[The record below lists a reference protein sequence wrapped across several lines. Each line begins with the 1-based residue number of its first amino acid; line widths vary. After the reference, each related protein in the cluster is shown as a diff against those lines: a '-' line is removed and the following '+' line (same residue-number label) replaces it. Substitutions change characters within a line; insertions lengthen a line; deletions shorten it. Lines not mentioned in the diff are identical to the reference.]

1 MKEGVQFQFSS
12 IPIFQYS
19 TEYFMAAS
27 ELGDELRLIAGLKV
41 KANEPL
47 ARYTSMKIG
56 GPADYFIEA
65 EDDTAL
71 CQVVALLRR
80 HNTALCLLG
89 NGSNVLVSDR
99 GVRGIVVHLGRP
111 LATLDWRPN
120 GDGFHVRAGAALPL
134 KRLVTEAV
142 ARDLTGLEFAEGI
155 PGTVGGGLLMNAGAF
170 GGEIS
175 EVVEYVDGVDAHGEQ
190 RRFPRRALRFGY
202 RRFDLPP
209 GFIVTR
215 LEFLLKPG
223 DRDAIRAKCDDAKRR
238 RDAHQPLGYPNAGSI
253 FKNPPGDYAGRL
265 IEHVGLKGMRHGAA
279 MISTQH
285 ANFIV
290 NLGGA
295 TAADVRAV
303 MCAAARRVHD
313 ATGVRLEPEIKLVGD
328 WSDR

>member
-1 MKEGVQFQFSS
+1 V
-12 IPIFQYS
+12 
-19 TEYFMAAS
+19 AAVVS
-27 ELGDELRLIAGLKV
+27 RADRDALEQAFGARVRFD
-41 KANEPL
+41 EPL
-47 ARYTSMKIG
+47 SRHTSFRIG
-56 GPADYFIEA
+56 GPADVWVEVADA
-65 EDDTAL
+65 EEI
-71 CQVVALLRR
+71 RR
-80 HNTALCLLG
+80 VQAWAAAADLPLFVLG
-89 NGSNVLVSDR
+89 GGTNVLVSDR

-175 EVVEYVDGVDAHGEQ
+175 EVVEYVDGVDAYGEQ
-190 RRFPRRALRFGY
+190 RRFPRSALRFGY

-223 DRDAIRAKCDDAKRR
+223 DRDAIRAKRDDAKRR

-265 IEHVGLKGMRHGAA
+265 IEHAGLKGLRHGAA

-328 WSDR
+328 WSDG